1 MKTALF
7 SVHSD
12 PNYGSMLQAYALSAA
27 LHKLGCENEYIN
39 YEPYNKQNC
48 LIRLIKRII
57 KSLLV
62 LLHIKK
68 SDKTEYS
75 FWNSPG
81 FRKQKELFDKFHNDN
96 IPTSRIKYYRDT
108 IYRANDIYRCFVIG
122 SDQTWSPL
130 LSSNPYSISF
140 LPFVNKG
147 SIKCSYAP
155 SIGTTH
161 ISKEYLEVLKENLTG
176 FTHLSCR
183 EYANADLLSSYIGRK
198 VEYVLDP
205 TLLLTKQE
213 WLTISEPI
221 DLPKN
226 FVLCYILG
234 VKDNIYNYASML
246 ANRKNLPLYIIVTR
260 PEYINYPNALKDISV
275 GQFISLINQ
284 ASYVVTDSFH
294 GSLFSLN
301 MGTNFYAFAKRP
313 QSNEMNDND
322 RIGDFLNVVGV
333 YSRFKTDND
342 QSIGEDID
350 FQRIYKKIDELRLIS
365 YGYLERIVYEN

>member
-27 LHKLGCENEYIN
+27 LDKLGCENEYIN
-39 YEPYNKQNC
+39 YEPYNKQNT
-48 LIRLIKRII
+48 LARLIKRII

-68 SDKTEYS
+68 SDETEYS
-75 FWNSPG
+75 FWSSPE
-81 FRKQKELFDKFHNDN
+81 FRNQKELFNQFHREN
-96 IPTSRIKYYRDT
+96 IPTSKIKYYRNT
-108 IYRANDIYRCFVIG
+108 IHKTNDIYRCFVIG

-140 LPFVNKG
+140 LPFVNKE

-161 ISKEYLEVLKENLTG
+161 ISKEYLEVLKGNLTS
-176 FTHLSCR
+176 FTHISCR
-183 EYANADLLSSYIGRK
+183 EYANADLLSSYIGIK

-213 WLTISEPI
+213 WLSLSEPI
-221 DLPKN
+221 NLPKEY
-226 FVLCYILG
+226 VLCYILG
-234 VKDNIYNYASML
+234 VKDNIYKYASLL
-246 ANRKNLPLYIIVTR
+246 AKQKNLPLYIIVTR
-260 PEYINYPNALKDISV
+260 PEYIRYPNALQDVSV
-275 GQFISLINQ
+275 GQFLSLINQ

-294 GSLFSLN
+294 GSLFSIN
-301 MGTNFYAFAKRP
+301 MGTNFYAFAKRC
-313 QSNEMNDND
+313 QIEGMNDND
-322 RIGDFLNVVGV
+322 RIGDFLNVIGIPK
-333 YSRFKTDND
+333 RFKTDKD
-342 QSIGEDID
+342 QYIEEDID
-350 FQRIYKKIDELRLIS
+350 FQIVYKKIEELRNIS
-365 YGYLERIVYEN
+365 YRYLEQIVYEK